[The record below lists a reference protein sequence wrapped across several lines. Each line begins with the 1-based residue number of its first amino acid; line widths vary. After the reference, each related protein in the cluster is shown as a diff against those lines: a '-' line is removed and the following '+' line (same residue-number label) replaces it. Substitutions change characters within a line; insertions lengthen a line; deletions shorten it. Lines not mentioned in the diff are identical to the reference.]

1 MSSIDEGSTFEPLPT
16 TFSRAD
22 LARLQEQKEAVKREI
37 DAEYDDIEGADEA
50 GADDDF
56 YTGGETGAPAAEGT
70 EAPGASGTEDD
81 APADGGADGK
91 SE

>member
-1 MSSIDEGSTFEPLPT
+1 MGALDSAASLAAAGGNPLIAAAITGSG
-16 TFSRAD
+16 SAAQS
-22 LARLQEQKEAVKREI
+22 AR
-37 DAEYDDIEGADEA
+37 GAHEA

-56 YTGGETGAPAAEGT
+56 YTGGETGAPVAEGT